1 MKKQLL
7 ETGAATL
14 LVALGLAG
22 CGSSSSQSS
31 NGGDTAKNQ
40 TINWMQSANL
50 ITLDPSKCIDVNS
63 ATALGNVDQGL
74 LKDPDGKGV
83 VPAVAKS
90 YSVSKDGKTY
100 TFKLRHSKW
109 SNGDPVTARDFVYGF
124 QRTVNPK
131 TASQDAY
138 LYDHVENYAAI
149 QSKKMAPTKL
159 GVSAP
164 NNYTL
169 VVKLSKPQSYFK
181 YLVTAPAFLP
191 QNEKVVNKY
200 GKKYGTNS
208 ASQVYNG
215 PFKATGWTGT
225 NDTWSLV
232 KNDKYWDKSSVK
244 LQRVNMHVVK
254 DDQTGLN
261 EFQTGKLDELSLN
274 GKQQVEHFKN
284 DPGYRENKTVYS
296 NFIELNQDKVPA
308 FKNLKIR
315 KALSMAVNREQFV
328 KDVLGDGS
336 TPTKGF
342 VGNDLAYHNG
352 KDFADVAY
360 VKSATEYNLAE
371 AKKLWKAGMKELGLK
386 SLNLTLTYDDTDSA
400 KSTTEFLQSNFQKLP
415 GLKVTNVNLPRQQR
429 IARLFSGKFDMCVSG
444 WDPSFPDPVAALSIK
459 KSDSSL
465 NFSKWKNS
473 KFDAYLDK
481 SENQDANNPD
491 KRWNDLVQA
500 EKVYANDQGN
510 IPFYQNTA
518 PVVMKTN
525 IKGLSYNPSAS
536 TAWDFSKAYVK

>member
-1 MKKQLL
+1 MKKRLL
-7 ETGAATL
+7 EAGAATL
-14 LVALGLAG
+14 LVAFGLAG
-22 CGSSSSQSS
+22 CGSSASQSS
-31 NGGDTAKNQ
+31 NSGSTAKSQ
-40 TINWMQSANL
+40 TINWMQNANL
-50 ITLDPSKCIDVNS
+50 ITLDPSKSIDVNS

-74 LKDPDGKGV
+74 LKNPDGKGV

-90 YSVSKDGKTY
+90 YQVSSDGKTY

-109 SNGDPVTARDFVYGF
+109 SNGDPVTAKDFVFAF

-138 LYDHVENYAAI
+138 LYDHVVNYAAV
-149 QSKKMAPTKL
+149 QSGKMAPSKL

-164 NNYTL
+164 DDYTL
-169 VVKLSKPQSYFK
+169 VVHLSKPQSYFK
-181 YLVTAPAFLP
+181 YLVTASAFLP

-232 KNDKYWDKSSVK
+232 KNDKYWDSASVK
-244 LQRVNMHVVK
+244 LKRVNMHVVK
-254 DDQTGLN
+254 DNQTGLN
-261 EFQTGKLDELSLN
+261 EYQTGKLDELSLN
-274 GKQQVEHFKN
+274 GKQQVEHFKK
-284 DPGYRENKTVYS
+284 DPGYHENKSVYS
-296 NFIELNQDKVPA
+296 NFIELNEAKVSA

-315 KALSMAVNREQFV
+315 KALSMAVDRQQFV

-342 VGNDLAYHNG
+342 VANGLASYKG
-352 KDFADVAY
+352 TDFADAAY
-360 VKSATEYNLAE
+360 VKSATEYNLNE
-371 AKKLWKAGMKELGLK
+371 AKKLWQEGLKELGMK

-400 KSTTEFLQSNFQKLP
+400 KATTEFLQSNFQKLP

-429 IARLFSGKFDMCVSG
+429 IARLFSGKFDMCVTG

-459 KSDSSL
+459 KSTSSL

-473 KFDAYLDK
+473 KFDSYLDK
-481 SENQDANNPD
+481 SENEDANNPG

-510 IPFYQNTA
+510 IPFYQNTS

-525 IKGLSYNPSAS
+525 IKGLEYNPSGS
-536 TAWDFSKAYVK
+536 TSWDFSKAYVK